1 VANEEYCALGLERA
15 NTLRGKTRT
24 QINFLEN
31 VKKQGWCSV
40 KQAEVIDNIKM
51 QINGEG
57 IYSRASRRRGHGMS
71 YGDVDEQCSSSGE
84 SVGMEFFS

>member
-1 VANEEYCALGLERA
+1 MADEEYCALGLERA
-15 NTLRGKTRT
+15 NTLRGKTSS
-24 QINFLEN
+24 QINFLKN
-31 VKKQGWCSV
+31 VREQGWCSV

-71 YGDVDEQCSSSGE
+71 YGDVDEQSFWNGE
-84 SVGMEFFS
+84 PVGMEFFS